1 MAGGASDRPGEGAG
15 PRALGFWL
23 CLALVVGN
31 FIGSGIFLLP
41 AQLAPYGWNALFGWL
56 FTIAGALCLAFVFAR
71 LARALPHAAGPYVFV
86 EEAFGPVPA
95 FAVAWSYWIAVWVG
109 NTAIAVAA
117 ISYLSLF
124 VPAFTATPGLGAA
137 AAAALLWTM
146 TAVNIASV
154 RLAGGVQLV
163 TTILKLVPLI
173 VVILI
178 AGWLVGEGQAQ
189 VHTPLRGEDISL
201 SGITAAAA
209 LTLWAM
215 LGVESAAVASRN
227 VRDPDRIVPRATLAG
242 TLLVG
247 LIYIL
252 VSTPVGLLLPAEQ
265 AAASD
270 APLADFVARF
280 WTPGLAM
287 FVGLFAAISAIGAL
301 NGWVLL
307 QGELPLAMARHGVL
321 PAWLGKVSARGT
333 PVRAQLLSSSLATI
347 LIASNYSRSV
357 GGLFVFM
364 ALLATAATLILYLAC
379 SLAALRLQRSGR
391 VERSRPLT
399 VVALL
404 GALYALWTLSGA
416 GREAVGWGAVLLG
429 GGIPVYFLMRRAGR
443 SSPAAAA
450 YRAEPPESGV

>member
-1 MAGGASDRPGEGAG
+1 MPQPPSP
-15 PRALGFWL
+15 PPTRALGFWL

-41 AQLAPYGWNALFGWL
+41 AQLAPYGWNALFGWV

-71 LARALPHAAGPYVFV
+71 LTRALPRAAGPYVFV
-86 EEAFGPVPA
+86 EEAFGPIPA
-95 FAVAWSYWIAVWVG
+95 FAVAWSYWIAIWVG

-124 VPAFTATPGLGAA
+124 VPALTATPGLGAA
-137 AAAALLWTM
+137 AAAGLLWTL
-146 TAVNIASV
+146 TAVNCASV
-154 RLAGGVQLV
+154 RLAGVVQLA
-163 TTILKLVPLI
+163 TTLLKLVPLV

-178 AGWLVGEGQAQ
+178 AAWLVGEGRAQPQA
-189 VHTPLRGEDISL
+189 PLRAEDISL
-201 SGITAAAA
+201 AGVTATAA

-227 VRDPDRIVPRATLAG
+227 VRDPDRTVPRATLIG

-280 WTPGLAM
+280 WSPGLAM
-287 FVGLFAAISAIGAL
+287 LVGLFAAISAIGAL

-307 QGELPLAMARHGVL
+307 QGELPLAMARHGAL
-321 PAWLGKVSARGT
+321 PAWLGKLSSRAT
-333 PVRAQLLSSSLATI
+333 PVRAQILSSSLATA
-347 LIASNYSRSV
+347 LVASNYSRSV
-357 GGLFVFM
+357 AGLFLFM
-364 ALLATAATLILYLAC
+364 ALLSTAATLILYLSC
-379 SLAALRLQRSGR
+379 SLAALRLQRTGKVPVS
-391 VERSRPLT
+391 PALT
-399 VVALL
+399 AIASL
-404 GALYALWTLSGA
+404 GALYALWTLAGA
-416 GREAVGWGAVLLG
+416 GREAIGWGAALLAA
-429 GGIPVYFLMRRAGR
+429 GIPVYFLMRRAAR
-443 SSPAAAA
+443 SSPSQAARRAA
-450 YRAEPPESGV
+450 PPGSAA